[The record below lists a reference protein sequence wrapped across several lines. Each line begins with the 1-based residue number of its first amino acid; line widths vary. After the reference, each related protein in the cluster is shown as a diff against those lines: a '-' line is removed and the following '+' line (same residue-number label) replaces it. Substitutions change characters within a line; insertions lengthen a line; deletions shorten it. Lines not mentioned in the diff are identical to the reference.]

1 MSLAPEILEQARE
14 ALIEAAN
21 QKITLVGAIKEQ
33 GRKIYELEREVQKQM
48 TGRVQAEAALADA
61 RVEIESLRSQIPS
74 TATINAFNALTDFLI
89 APSEVHPELRI
100 AA

>member
-14 ALIEAAN
+14 ALIDAAS
-21 QKITLVGAIKEQ
+21 QKITLVAAIKEQ

-74 TATINAFNALTDFLI
+74 TATINAFNALTEFLT
-89 APSEVHPELRI
+89 APAETHPELRI